1 MVKRLFRAVSRD
13 GKNGIM
19 KPFAFSAFF
28 AWHIHPQPENLV
40 LFLHTFKF
48 KALQQCLYRDKVY
61 STKCKGVSFFRY
73 KSRLNTIITEFFCV
87 FPHFYA
93 VKVRFLRDTPP
104 PLPTPHTAQSVR
116 ASAGTMPCKKLST
129 TFTRGKSSFTLK

>member
-19 KPFAFSAFF
+19 KPFAFSAFSLGIYT
-28 AWHIHPQPENLV
+28 HQPENLV

-48 KALQQCLYRDKVY
+48 QALQQCLHRDKVY

-73 KSRLNTIITEFFCV
+73 TWRLNTIISEFFCV

-93 VKVRFLRDTPP
+93 AKVRFLRDSPP
-104 PLPTPHTAQSVR
+104 HLPTPHTAQSVR

-129 TFTRGKSSFTLK
+129 IFTRGKSSFTLK